1 MKLFLSSL
9 LCSTFLSMS
18 TLPGQENPLI
28 EPGATLQ
35 KLADGFR
42 FTEGATCDAHG
53 NVFFTDQ
60 PNNRIHQ
67 WSTEG
72 KLSTFMEPSG
82 RSNGMTF
89 DAEGFLWTCADEK
102 TELWR
107 IAPDGKV
114 EVVLKG
120 YENKAFEGPNDVWIR
135 PGGGLYFS
143 DPYYQRP
150 WWTRKQGE
158 QDRQAVYFLSQDRQR
173 LIRVAEDL
181 VKPNGLIGTP
191 DGKRIYLT
199 DIGDSKTYRYDIQP
213 DGTLTN
219 KILFCEM
226 GSDGMTIDEK
236 GNIYL
241 TNKGVS
247 VFDPSGKQIAHI
259 PVPEAWAGNLCFGG
273 KDRKTLFITASKG
286 LYSIRLTVA
295 GAGPL
300 GK

>member
-1 MKLFLSSL
+1 MKHFLSL
-9 LCSTFLSMS
+9 LPCFSFLTMS
-18 TLPGQENPLI
+18 TLSSQENAII

-35 KLADGFR
+35 KLADGFS
-42 FTEGATCDAHG
+42 FTEGATCDAEG

-60 PNNRIHQ
+60 PNNRIHK

-72 KLSTFMEPSG
+72 RLSTFMEPAG
-82 RSNGMTF
+82 RSNGMSF
-89 DAEGFLWTCADEK
+89 DLEGFLWACADERN
-102 TELWR
+102 ELWR

-120 YENKAFEGPNDVWIR
+120 YVGKPFEGPNDVWIR

-143 DPYYQRP
+143 DPYYQRS
-150 WWTRKQGE
+150 WWSRKQGE

-173 LIRVAEDL
+173 LIRVAHDL

-191 DGKRIYLT
+191 DGKHLYLT
-199 DIGDSKTYRYDIQP
+199 DIGAGKTYRYDIQP

-219 KILFCEM
+219 KTLFCEM

-236 GNIYL
+236 GNVYL
-241 TNKGVS
+241 TNKGVT
-247 VFDPSGKQIAHI
+247 VFDPTGQQIAHI
-259 PVPEAWAGNLCFGG
+259 QVPEAWTGNLCFGG